1 MDTYEETAELAAR
14 LGAAE
19 ALAMAALGYD
29 EPRWR
34 CNLLESAAV
43 RLLNNA
49 LAALDESDSELRVL
63 LMAHLVRAQIGTT
76 PIAELMSTLDS
87 AIAMARR
94 IESPRALIESL
105 RTRLNLDRDP
115 EHISERVHLISEM
128 LAIADRI
135 EDEYLQ
141 MELLI
146 FRIFDYAALGEVEGW
161 LQDLESL
168 REIGNKVG
176 EPFYDY
182 NYQTMSVAPLVQ
194 LGDFEKAEQ
203 MAMSAFETGQQ
214 LSVDNNEGVM
224 GVQMFSIRRLQGR
237 LAEIAPVVQHFVN
250 EQGEGAAWR
259 PGLALIYAEIGE
271 LDKARV
277 EFERLS
283 TDRFSAIPQDSL
295 WQTSLTYLA
304 ETCRAL
310 EAVDDAE
317 ILYELLLP
325 YKDLAVVVGNA
336 SVCLGATARYLGQ
349 LATLVSR
356 MDEAEDHFQ
365 RAIELESR
373 MSSPVWLA
381 HSQYWYS
388 QMLLKRGRSGDIENA
403 NELLDSSAA
412 TASRL
417 GLHGLRLQIQ
427 TADG

>member
-1 MDTYEETAELAAR
+1 
-14 LGAAE
+14 
-19 ALAMAALGYD
+19 
-29 EPRWR
+29 
-34 CNLLESAAV
+34 
-43 RLLNNA
+43 
-49 LAALDESDSELRVL
+49 
-63 LMAHLVRAQIGTT
+63 MAHLVRAQIGTT